1 MNRKRMLVLVMVVA
15 ALCLLVVPTWAGGW
29 AVVTVERL
37 PGEVRAGENVH
48 VEFSVRQHGRELTN
62 QVAPVLRAHNPETG
76 ETFLVEAAAL
86 KQKGYFAVDLIFPT
100 EGTWNWSIDPVLLG
114 GKLDLMPLTV
124 LPAAAPSLAV
134 AASANP
140 STTSS
145 LATVMPTLRTILQV
159 IGVALL
165 IAAMLTALPRRGREA
180 VPVVTQQ

>member
-1 MNRKRMLVLVMVVA
+1 MNRKRMLVLVMVVV
-15 ALCLLVVPTWAGGW
+15 ALCLLVVPVWAGGW

-37 PGEVRAGENVH
+37 PGEVRAGENIH
-48 VEFSVRQHGRELTN
+48 VEFSVRQHGRELTD

-86 KQKGYFAVDLIFPT
+86 KQKGYFAVDVIFPT

-114 GKLDLMPLTV
+114 GKLDLLPLTV
-124 LPAAAPSLAV
+124 LPAAAPPLAV
-134 AASANP
+134 STSNHPSDPSSFAAM
-140 STTSS
+140 
-145 LATVMPTLRTILQV
+145 MPTVRTVLQV

-165 IAAMLTALPRRGREA
+165 VAAVLTAMPRRGREA